1 MPFTAADA
9 TKHTKKADTD
19 TRKEKWAS
27 VANSVRDQC
36 LKDGG
41 DTKECDAKAI
51 RVANSQVIEEVSK
64 TEGGEKRPSSDY
76 LVVPDSEKPSTWA
89 LPVKKNGKVDHKL
102 MGAAFAALTGGYRGN
117 KYEGPQKTEALRK
130 LKALYKSEKI
140 PLPGEKTSEAEV
152 LREMW
157 DDPEILS
164 IPVPFYAQSFDAVDA
179 MRKAQEYTDKIKA
192 DVYIFER
199 LVENIFLYR
208 QMEEEIALEDR
219 RDALLNLFEELEA
232 RMFPPRAPVEE
243 VEVVTE
249 KFAESFAGVEII
261 GEGDPLPGSGPMTL
275 TVVPIRPG
283 WGNKNDKHYYTID
296 VLKRDAAKF
305 IGAKMYETD
314 HRKEEKSTRTWVSTI
329 TKLLGFTE
337 DGAPLTE
344 VVVHNPDFAQRVRN
358 LKEAGLLEKMACSA
372 LGEGAFREGKIEGR
386 DAKISESILNIMDV
400 DWVTRAGAGGHAAN
414 IIESEEQEMEKTE
427 EGVKTEPTQEQVKKP
442 DPEVVVE
449 FLTEAEV
456 AEALGELT
464 VPREEIKERLTER
477 QYHNVDE
484 IKAQLDKEVA
494 YVKKITE
501 SGKPKDLGEEE
512 KPKTKSVQERVAES
526 EQRKNDLATSF
537 FGVRAKKTEE
547 V

>member
-1 MPFTAADA
+1 M
-9 TKHTKKADTD
+9 
-19 TRKEKWAS
+19 
-27 VANSVRDQC
+27 
-36 LKDGG
+36 
-41 DTKECDAKAI
+41 
-51 RVANSQVIEEVSK
+51 
-64 TEGGEKRPSSDY
+64 
-76 LVVPDSEKPSTWA
+76 
-89 LPVKKNGKVDHKL
+89 
-102 MGAAFAALTGGYRGN
+102 
-117 KYEGPQKTEALRK
+117 
-130 LKALYKSEKI
+130 
-140 PLPGEKTSEAEV
+140 
-152 LREMW
+152 
-157 DDPEILS
+157 
-164 IPVPFYAQSFDAVDA
+164 
-179 MRKAQEYTDKIKA
+179 
-192 DVYIFER
+192 
-199 LVENIFLYR
+199 
-208 QMEEEIALEDR
+208 
-219 RDALLNLFEELEA
+219 
-232 RMFPPRAPVEE
+232 
-243 VEVVTE
+243 
-249 KFAESFAGVEII
+249 
-261 GEGDPLPGSGPMTL
+261 
-275 TVVPIRPG
+275 
-283 WGNKNDKHYYTID
+283 
-296 VLKRDAAKF
+296 KRDAAKF

-526 EQRKNDLATSF
+526 EQRKNGLATSF